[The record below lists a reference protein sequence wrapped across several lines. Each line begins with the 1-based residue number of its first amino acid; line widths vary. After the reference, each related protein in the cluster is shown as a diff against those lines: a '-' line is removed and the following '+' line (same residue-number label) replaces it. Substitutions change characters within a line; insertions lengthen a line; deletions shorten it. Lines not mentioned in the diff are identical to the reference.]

1 MVWSRGWAL
10 VCIKHEWGIDGGER
24 ELGGIGWELVGEGR
38 VGGELEELGG
48 VGGSWEHG
56 GVGWS

>member
-1 MVWSRGWAL
+1 M
-10 VCIKHEWGIDGGER
+10 VCIKHEWGIDRGER